1 MKEFITPP
9 DHIHFLA
16 KKLFADCGEI
26 IDGSIAYL
34 EKGGGGPTSL
44 HTHEHNHLFIVVS
57 GQARVELD
65 GEIRIVDANE
75 SFLVNGHS
83 PHSVWNNID
92 GTTVMIGISVKAK

>member
-9 DHIHFLA
+9 EHIHLLA
-16 KKLFADCGEI
+16 KKLFTDCGEI

-44 HTHEHNHLFIVVS
+44 HTYEHNHLFIVFS
-57 GQARVELD
+57 GQARIELD
-65 GEIRIVDANE
+65 GEVKIVNANE
-75 SFLVNGHS
+75 SFLVNGKV
-83 PHSVWNNID
+83 PHSVWNNIE

>member
-26 IDGSIAYL
+26 IGHLLLYL
-34 EKGGGGPTSL
+34 EKAVVDLLLYILTSIIICSL
-44 HTHEHNHLFIVVS
+44 WS
-57 GQARVELD
+57 AGKRVELD

-75 SFLVNGHS
+75 SFLVNGHI
-83 PHSVWNNID
+83 PHSVWNNM
-92 GTTVMIGISVKAK
+92 VRPSRSVFL

>member
-34 EKGGGGPTSL
+34 EKVVVDLL
-44 HTHEHNHLFIVVS
+44 HCIHT
-57 GQARVELD
+57 
-65 GEIRIVDANE
+65 
-75 SFLVNGHS
+75 
-83 PHSVWNNID
+83 NI
-92 GTTVMIGISVKAK
+92 TICLL